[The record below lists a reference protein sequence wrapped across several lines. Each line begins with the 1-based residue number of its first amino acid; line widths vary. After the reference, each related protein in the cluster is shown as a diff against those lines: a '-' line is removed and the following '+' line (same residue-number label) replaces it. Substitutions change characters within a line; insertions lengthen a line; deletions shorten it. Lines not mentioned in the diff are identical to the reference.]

1 MNLKVIGEGCDRCD
15 ALFENTIEAVTQLGL
30 DAEIEKVSD
39 LIEIVKLGVMAAPS
53 LMADGKLIVSGQ
65 VASVEKI
72 MKLLKKLK

>member
-39 LIEIVKLGVMAAPS
+39 LIEIVKLLS
-53 LMADGKLIVSGQ
+53 LIH
-65 VASVEKI
+65 I
-72 MKLLKKLK
+72 

>member
-39 LIEIVKLGVMAAPS
+39 LIDCQARCDDRPLPDGGRQADCQRAGGICRKNYEAA
-53 LMADGKLIVSGQ
+53 
-65 VASVEKI
+65 
-72 MKLLKKLK
+72 